1 VKLSHFIELL
11 ILAAIWGASFLFMR
25 VAAPEFGATALAS
38 YRMVFAAL
46 TLSPILLYY
55 VYNKNWLS
63 RHTTQAD
70 NSNNLVPTRS
80 TKVIFAHIFIIGIIS
95 AAIPMYFFAYA
106 ATNLDAGFSS
116 IMNATTPLWG
126 AVIGALLFNNRLSK
140 LAILGL
146 FLGFLGVFV
155 LSMDKLSWD
164 FTDQVK
170 GILAIICATSLYG
183 LSANYSKQMLTG
195 IKPLFIASGSLF
207 GSALLMLPILI
218 YTTPNVMSISSLA
231 WLMLIGLSVVS
242 TGVAYVLYY
251 RIIEHSGP
259 TNAMMVTFLIPI
271 FGVLFGHLFLDEQLS
286 INIFWG
292 VLLIL
297 IGVSLTTGIINR
309 NRIMR
314 ASNTR
319 SIDIT
324 D

>member
-1 VKLSHFIELL
+1 VKLRHFIELL
-11 ILAAIWGASFLFMR
+11 ILAAIWGASFMFMR

-46 TLSPILLYY
+46 TLSPILVYY

-63 RHTTQAD
+63 DRTAQAE
-70 NSNNLVPTRS
+70 NLSLTAPPRS

-116 IMNATTPLWG
+116 IMN
-126 AVIGALLFNNRLSK
+126 VFNNRLSK
-140 LAILGL
+140 LAIVGL

-164 FTDQVK
+164 FTDQIK
-170 GILAIICATSLYG
+170 GILAIICATSFYG

-218 YTTPNVMSISSLA
+218 YTTPNVMTISPLA

-271 FGVLFGHLFLDEQLS
+271 FGVFFGYIFLGEQLS
-286 INIFWG
+286 INILWG

-297 IGVSLTTGIINR
+297 IGVSLTTGVINR
-309 NRIMR
+309 RLI
-314 ASNTR
+314 TR
-319 SIDIT
+319 LIKT
-324 D
+324 Q

>member
-1 VKLSHFIELL
+1 MKLRHFIELL
-11 ILAAIWGASFLFMR
+11 FLAAIWGASFMFMR

-46 TLSPILLYY
+46 TLSPILVYY

-63 RHTTQAD
+63 NRTAQVESLSITPP
-70 NSNNLVPTRS
+70 VRS

-126 AVIGALLFNNRLSK
+126 AVIGALFFNNRLSK
-140 LAILGL
+140 LAIVGL

-164 FTDQVK
+164 FTDQIK
-170 GILAIICATSLYG
+170 GILAIICATSFYG

-218 YTTPNVMSISSLA
+218 YTTPNVMTISPLA
-231 WLMLIGLSVVS
+231 WLMLIALSVIS

-271 FGVLFGHLFLDEQLS
+271 FGVFFGHIFLGEQLS
-286 INIFWG
+286 INILWG

-297 IGVSLTTGIINR
+297 IGVSLTTGVINR
-309 NRIMR
+309 RLMTKLILE
-314 ASNTR
+314 SKK
-319 SIDIT
+319 
-324 D
+324 

>member
-11 ILAAIWGASFLFMR
+11 ILAAIWGASFMFMR

-46 TLSPILLYY
+46 TLSPILVYY

-63 RHTTQAD
+63 DRTAQAE
-70 NSNNLVPTRS
+70 SLSLTAPPRS

-126 AVIGALLFNNRLSK
+126 AVIGVLFFNNRLSK
-140 LAILGL
+140 LAIVGL

-164 FTDQVK
+164 FTDQIK
-170 GILAIICATSLYG
+170 GILAIICATSFYG

-218 YTTPNVMSISSLA
+218 YTTPNVMTISSLA

-242 TGVAYVLYY
+242 TGVAYILYY

-271 FGVLFGHLFLDEQLS
+271 FGVFFGHIFLGEQLS
-286 INIFWG
+286 INILWG

-297 IGVSLTTGIINR
+297 IGVSLTTGVINR
-309 NRIMR
+309 RLMTKLILKSNR
-314 ASNTR
+314 
-319 SIDIT
+319 
-324 D
+324 